1 MALLV
6 YMTAAD
12 PAEAERIAV
21 ELVERRLAAGVNI
34 LAPMRSVYRW
44 KGEVR
49 NAGEIPL
56 VAQSEEERFPALA
69 ACVRELHSYETPCI
83 IAVPIAAGTT
93 DFLDWIAACT
103 A

>member
-6 YMTAAD
+6 YMTAATQE
-12 PAEAERIAV
+12 EAERIAA

-44 KGEVR
+44 KGTIR
-49 NAGEIPL
+49 KAGEVPFF
-56 VAQSEEERFPALA
+56 AQTSEERFEALA
-69 ACVRELHSYETPCI
+69 ETVRRLHSYENPCV
-83 IAVPIAAGTT
+83 IAVPIRRGTG